1 MKVKGL
7 AVNLGSSFGHWDRSR
22 VISGG
27 PQKAFLG
34 LVSAVRW
41 PKSVNP
47 AVFGQAGSPPARA
60 GVLPWGREGVRLV
73 VGASRGRVEVQT
85 SGARGLPRDFA
96 L

>member
-7 AVNLGSSFGHWDRSR
+7 AVNLGMSFGHRIWSR
-22 VISGG
+22 VASGG
-27 PQKAFLG
+27 PQNVFVG

-41 PKSVNP
+41 PEGVKFSRFWVGVV
-47 AVFGQAGSPPARA
+47 AAGAS
-60 GVLPWGREGVRLV
+60 GGLSGCLVGVRLV